1 MTTVQDVLE
10 FLQTLAPQYMKMDW
24 DNVGLLC
31 GRPEDSGGAGPL

>member
-24 DNVGLLC
+24 DNVGLL
-31 GRPEDSGGAGPL
+31 